1 MLSPPSP
8 ARLFQVS
15 QTRRKKKRMKTLKK
29 NNKKVHK
36 KIVISQNV
44 PELAKTTSCALDPI
58 NNSPKPCAAEKNI

>member
-1 MLSPPSP
+1 
-8 ARLFQVS
+8 
-15 QTRRKKKRMKTLKK
+15 MKTLKK

-58 NNSPKPCAAEKNI
+58 NNSPKPCAAEKNIWCILTVY